1 MNKLPIQV
9 KEELFSIELIL
20 YKMQFSNELSRLDK
34 SQRDKQHPNNKK
46 LYLLVAILEIKGA
59 DGIAQMVNMLQKR
72 KLQKRD
78 CLGKIHLY

>member
-1 MNKLPIQV
+1 
-9 KEELFSIELIL
+9 
-20 YKMQFSNELSRLDK
+20 MQFSNELSRLDK

-59 DGIAQMVNMLQKR
+59 DGIAQMVNMLQRR

-78 CLGKIHLY
+78 CLGKIHSYNILKREMRSCNKGHCFPS